1 MRPRN
6 GRPGQGSANAMR
18 KTSITIAIFIDSLG
32 WRLANENGFLRHEL
46 PFRGPLATTFGTSS
60 SCIPTILTGVAP
72 REHGHFA
79 PFAYDPEGSPFR
91 KLGWMRY
98 VPKFLA
104 DMGCIRQWM
113 GRWVQR
119 QVGLNR
125 NFQLHNT
132 PLQLLPQMNYTD
144 RRALHE
150 PGGINSGLTTL
161 FDDLRDGAIRF
172 EVYELHSGEDTLATA
187 ERDLACGDLQ
197 FAYIS
202 ISGLD
207 EFLHARGT
215 TSSAVEKKLAF
226 YENQVRNLLDTARAH
241 YDQVNVAVFSGNG
254 MADVTGE
261 CDLMRQV
268 EALPL
273 QLGKDYFAI
282 YDSTIARFWFL
293 NENAER
299 VISNA
304 LSGNM
309 DGQWLSDHTLRQWGC
324 DFPDRRYGHRFFL
337 LRPGVLLNPSFMG
350 RTMLAGMH
358 GYDPW
363 HKDSVAFFASND
375 ARMGRPAGLTNLRD
389 VLAASVGVFRL
400 ATRSA

>member
-144 RRALHE
+144 RHALHE
-150 PGGINSGLTTL
+150 PGGKK
-161 FDDLRDGAIRF
+161 
-172 EVYELHSGEDTLATA
+172 
-187 ERDLACGDLQ
+187 
-197 FAYIS
+197 
-202 ISGLD
+202 
-207 EFLHARGT
+207 RG
-215 TSSAVEKKLAF
+215 
-226 YENQVRNLLDTARAH
+226 R
-241 YDQVNVAVFSGNG
+241 
-254 MADVTGE
+254 
-261 CDLMRQV
+261 
-268 EALPL
+268 
-273 QLGKDYFAI
+273 LGKCVRD
-282 YDSTIARFWFL
+282 DVKKRGKLSERS
-293 NENAER
+293 AE
-299 VISNA
+299 A
-304 LSGNM
+304 E
-309 DGQWLSDHTLRQWGC
+309 GQR
-324 DFPDRRYGHRFFL
+324 
-337 LRPGVLLNPSFMG
+337 
-350 RTMLAGMH
+350 
-358 GYDPW
+358 
-363 HKDSVAFFASND
+363 ND
-375 ARMGRPAGLTNLRD
+375 A
-389 VLAASVGVFRL
+389 GVFDRGVGQQ
-400 ATRSA
+400 AF

>member
-1 MRPRN
+1 
-6 GRPGQGSANAMR
+6 MR

-32 WRLANENGFLRHEL
+32 WRLANDNGFLRHEL

-98 VPKFLA
+98 VPGFLA
-104 DMGCIRQWM
+104 NIGSVRQWM
-113 GRWVQR
+113 GRRVQR
-119 QVGLNR
+119 QLGLNR
-125 NFQLHNT
+125 SFQLHNM
-132 PLQLLPQMNYTD
+132 PVRLLPQMDYTD
-144 RRALHE
+144 RQPLHE
-150 PGGINSGLTTL
+150 PGGINGGLTTL
-161 FDDLRDGAIRF
+161 FDDLRNAAIRF
-172 EVYELHSGEDTLATA
+172 EIYDLNSGEGSLAEA
-187 ERDLACGDLQ
+187 ERGLARGDLQ

-215 TSSAVEKKLAF
+215 TSSAVEKKLAC
-226 YENQVRNLLDTARAH
+226 YEDQVRGLLETARAH
-241 YDQVNVAVFSGNG
+241 YDEVNVAVFSGNG

-261 CDLMRQV
+261 CDLMRKV
-268 EALPL
+268 EALPV

-282 YDSTIARFWFL
+282 YDSTMARFWFM
-293 NENAER
+293 NATAER
-299 VISNA
+299 VIGDA
-304 LSGNM
+304 LSGSM

-337 LRPGVLLNPSFMG
+337 MRPGVLLNPSYMG
-350 RTMLAGMH
+350 RTKLAGMH

-389 VLAASVGVFRL
+389 LLAASAGVFRL